1 MSKEKHFK
9 KVLAAGLIGNI
20 LEWYDFAVYG
30 FFASTI
36 ATQFFPSDNETTS
49 LIAAFG
55 AFAAG
60 FLMRPIGA
68 IFFGRIGDVV
78 GRKKMLFLSVML
90 MAIPTFIIGV
100 LPTHDQ
106 IGFSAAILM
115 VLMRMLQGLSVGGEY
130 TGSIVFL
137 IEHAPKDKRGFFSS
151 FSMTGATLGILLGSG
166 FGALITSMLTEA
178 ELASWGWRIP
188 FLVGISIGLVGFLIR
203 KGLPEAPVQ
212 SEKTSSP
219 LKEVFS
225 SKYKKPMLQSVGL
238 NTMGAVSFYLI
249 FIYLATWLVQE
260 VHETKVIALDIN
272 TISLFILLIAVPLFA
287 KLSDK
292 VGRKPM
298 LITGSI
304 LMAILAY
311 PLIWLMHH
319 HEFWMILTGQAIFA
333 IVLAIFAS
341 TIPAFMTE
349 LFPSKIRASATSI
362 SYNIPYAIF
371 GGTAPMVAVW
381 IISVTGNAD
390 AIAGYLIIV
399 SLVSFFIA
407 LKVKETKGKDLD

>member
-1 MSKEKHFK
+1 MSEKKHFR

-36 ATQFFPSDNETTS
+36 AKQFFPSDNPTTS

-68 IFFGRIGDVV
+68 IFFGRIGDKV

-100 LPTHDQ
+100 LPTHSQ
-106 IGFSAAILM
+106 IGFTAAILM

-137 IEHAPKDKRGFFSS
+137 IEHAPDHRRGFFSS
-151 FSMTGATLGILLGSG
+151 FSMIGATLGILLGSG
-166 FGALITSMLTEA
+166 FGALITSMITES

-188 FLVGISIGLVGFLIR
+188 FLVGISIGIVGFLIR
-203 KGLPEAPVQ
+203 KGLPETP
-212 SEKTSSP
+212 TSNDKADAP
-219 LKEVFS
+219 LKEVFTS
-225 SKYKKPMLQSVGL
+225 HKKPMLQSVGL
-238 NTMGAVSFYLI
+238 NIMGAVSFYLI

-260 VHETKVIALDIN
+260 VHETKSEALDIN
-272 TISLFILLIAVPLFA
+272 TISLFVLLIATPLFA
-287 KLSDK
+287 TISDK

-298 LITGSI
+298 LIAGAV
-304 LMAILAY
+304 LMALVAY

-319 HEFWMILTGQAIFA
+319 HNFWMILAGQSVFA
-333 IVLAIFAS
+333 IVLSIFMS

-349 LFPSKIRASATSI
+349 LFPAKIRASATSI

-381 IISVTGNAD
+381 IISVTDNPE
-390 AIAGYLIIV
+390 AISGYLVIV
-399 SLVSFFIA
+399 SLLAFFIA
-407 LKVKETKGKDLD
+407 LSVKETKGKKLD